1 VLKAQS
7 VVPVLSERS
16 FDVHHGR
23 ERDLCRRQKTRPS
36 EDLLERRNAQRDG
49 SGFLRLLSVDRL
61 SDRIS
66 RGDEACCE
74 EAAVNEISHAHDALS
89 SWPVRLSGGPRAQ
102 GDPKARRQ
110 RGTGEIILV
119 VLGAGAETAQSER
132 GKYRGGWLKDEL
144 GA

>member
-1 VLKAQS
+1 M
-7 VVPVLSERS
+7 P
-16 FDVHHGR
+16 
-23 ERDLCRRQKTRPS
+23 
-36 EDLLERRNAQRDG
+36 
-49 SGFLRLLSVDRL
+49 
-61 SDRIS
+61 
-66 RGDEACCE
+66 
-74 EAAVNEISHAHDALS
+74 S

-144 GA
+144 GAQNRMQFRLEGRVVLHALLRGREP